1 MWGMTRLEHC
11 PAPQA
16 GSTRLAL
23 TAAAVLLS
31 ASARGEVAT
40 VAVAANF
47 LVPMQS
53 IAAAFEERTGHEIV
67 LVPGSTGQIYAQIL
81 NGAPF
86 DVFLAADSDRPARLG
101 ADGLGDDASRFSYAR
116 GRLVLWSADAGALEG
131 RGIEMLAEGDF
142 RHIAIASPELAPYGA
157 AAQQVLERL
166 DLWETFRPRI
176 AIGQSIG
183 QAFAMAATGNAEL
196 GLVALSQALSWD
208 GPASFVAVPPQL
220 HEPIEQD
227 AILLDRG
234 ADNAAAVAF
243 MAFLQSDETRR
254 IIRDAGYL

>member
-1 MWGMTRLEHC
+1 MRLRFYPRIC
-11 PAPQA
+11 RP
-16 GSTRLAL
+16 L
-23 TAAAVLLS
+23 TCATAIVVAAAVLLS
-31 ASARGEVAT
+31 AAARAEVAT

-53 IAAAFEERTGHEIV
+53 IAAEFEERTGHEIV

-101 ADGLGDDASRFSYAR
+101 ADGLADGASRFSYAR
-116 GRLVLWSADAGALEG
+116 GRLVLWSADADALDG
-131 RGIEMLAEGDF
+131 RGIEILAEGDF

-166 DLWETFRPRI
+166 ELWEAFRPRI
-176 AIGQSIG
+176 AVGQSIG
-183 QAFAMAATGNAEL
+183 QAFAMAATGNAQF
-196 GLVALSQALSWD
+196 GLVALSQALAWD
-208 GPASFVAVPPQL
+208 GSASYVAVPAEL

-227 AILLDRG
+227 AILLARG
-234 ADNAAAVAF
+234 SGNAAAVAL
-243 MAFLQSDETRR
+243 MAFLQSGETRR
-254 IIRDAGYL
+254 IVREFGYL